1 MIDSEDTSS
10 VEKKIEIVKN
20 FLLDAP
26 AGEFNEVLND
36 LRVLL
41 DNDDLLYTECL
52 DAFAKHN
59 EEYFLPLTFES
70 NTNPFLITEWGRF
83 STDQYIDPCSKT
95 IIKVDHLQRTAIS
108 SEIWEYD
115 QTIEPFRQAL
125 EDAVF
130 KYTSAY
136 FCDGATSVYAQQL
149 DDEEHLRLIVCI
161 HGQRLNPSN
170 YWNGRWRSQWTILI
184 NRQDAAEKGS
194 MEGWMKVDV
203 HYYEDGN
210 VQLGSS
216 SKRQEASFS
225 SGNPEEIARDFV
237 GLLEK
242 AESEYQKEI
251 SESFTLLSDNI
262 FRSLRRQ
269 LPVTRTKL
277 DWSKILNYKVGQE
290 LSTKT

>member
-1 MIDSEDTSS
+1 
-10 VEKKIEIVKN
+10 
-20 FLLDAP
+20 
-26 AGEFNEVLND
+26 
-36 LRVLL
+36 
-41 DNDDLLYTECL
+41 
-52 DAFAKHN
+52 
-59 EEYFLPLTFES
+59 
-70 NTNPFLITEWGRF
+70 
-83 STDQYIDPCSKT
+83 
-95 IIKVDHLQRTAIS
+95 
-108 SEIWEYD
+108 
-115 QTIEPFRQAL
+115 
-125 EDAVF
+125 
-130 KYTSAY
+130 
-136 FCDGATSVYAQQL
+136 
-149 DDEEHLRLIVCI
+149 
-161 HGQRLNPSN
+161 
-170 YWNGRWRSQWTILI
+170 
-184 NRQDAAEKGS
+184 